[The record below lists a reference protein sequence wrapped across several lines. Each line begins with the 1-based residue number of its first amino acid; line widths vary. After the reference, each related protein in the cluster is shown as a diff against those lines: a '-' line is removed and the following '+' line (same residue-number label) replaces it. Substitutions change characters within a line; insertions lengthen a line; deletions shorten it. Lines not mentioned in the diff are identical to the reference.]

1 MDITLSM
8 TGAFRETGASFFIPK
23 GALTHHLVVTSSISL
38 ALPQSGRSR
47 SFRCS
52 SSPHKAGFAGTP
64 VRRWYPSRWSGRA
77 LFPKHP
83 PDASPEGADNAAVF
97 QTVVIAC
104 AAGRRPLP
112 RLPLCSKPLSPSETS
127 CHPPAKTCRWQLYR
141 SYGRCI
147 PNTVHFL
154 LPRQKKQKRLPA
166 GAERT

>member
-1 MDITLSM
+1 MGITLSM
-8 TGAFRETGASFFIPK
+8 TGRSGKPERPSFLSRR
-23 GALTHHLVVTSSISL
+23 AHLLTTC
-38 ALPQSGRSR
+38 PQGW
-47 SFRCS
+47 
-52 SSPHKAGFAGTP
+52 
-64 VRRWYPSRWSGRA
+64 RWYPSRWSGRA

-127 CHPPAKTCRWQLYR
+127 CLPPAKTCRWQLYR

-147 PNTVHFL
+147 PSTVHFL
-154 LPRQKKQKRLPA
+154 LYAPKETKTPPCGEQKGSDPLWRSIIWKLRS
-166 GAERT
+166 